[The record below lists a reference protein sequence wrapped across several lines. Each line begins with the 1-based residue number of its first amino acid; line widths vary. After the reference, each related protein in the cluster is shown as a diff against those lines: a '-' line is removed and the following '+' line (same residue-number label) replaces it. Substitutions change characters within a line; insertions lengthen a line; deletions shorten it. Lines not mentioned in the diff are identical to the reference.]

1 MELTDVLLTLA
12 GLVTAGI
19 ILKNRAVT
27 QPDWDKLPTLPE
39 YLARHPECATDDSEN
54 ASCCACGSHKV
65 LFQPADRR
73 RRLPFAPHLP
83 GLRQGAV
90 SQPRHSLTGCH
101 RHAITVR
108 LLLDGLTFITT
119 KPKQHEGI

>member
-1 MELTDVLLTLA
+1 MDGALKNMELTDVLLTLA

-65 LFQPADRR
+65 LFQP
-73 RRLPFAPHLP
+73 
-83 GLRQGAV
+83 
-90 SQPRHSLTGCH
+90 LTGAGDYRL
-101 RHAITVR
+101 RHTCLACGKVLFRSRAI
-108 LLLDGLTFITT
+108 L
-119 KPKQHEGI
+119 